1 MEGGKLKENKKL
13 KIALV
18 LISLISIGLTSF
30 VAYQY
35 FNNNEKAEVVTDNKK
50 VAKSSDLKTAKT
62 TETTEEFKC
71 PIYDLETFKNAE
83 GVEVFSYYVNQDCN
97 EIVVDSYVA
106 SDYIADLENEK

>member
-18 LISLISIGLTSF
+18 LTSLISISLTSF

-35 FNNNEKAEVVTDNKK
+35 FNNNKK
-50 VAKSSDLKTAKT
+50 VAESSDLKTAKA
-62 TETTEEFKC
+62 TETEEFKC

-106 SDYIADLENEK
+106 SDYIADLEIPEK